1 MESLDIEQMAGNADS
16 AARLLKSIANPHRL
30 MLLCLLLKQ
39 EMTVSELNAMV
50 PLSQSALSQHLAVLR
65 KEGMVTTRKESLQVW
80 YRLASPEVE
89 AILAT
94 LYGIYC
100 APPSNPAT

>member
-1 MESLDIEQMAGNADS
+1 MSMELDIEQMADNADG
-16 AARLLKSIANPHRL
+16 AAKLLKSIANPHRL

-39 EMTVSELNAMV
+39 EMTVGELNAMI

-65 KEGMVTTRKESLQVW
+65 REGLVATRKESLLVW

-94 LYGIYC
+94 LYGLYC
-100 APPSNPAT
+100 APSEAS

>member
-1 MESLDIEQMAGNADS
+1 MELDIEQMADNADG
-16 AARLLKSIANPHRL
+16 AAKLLKSIANPHRL

-39 EMTVSELNAMV
+39 EMTVGELNAMI

-65 KEGMVTTRKESLQVW
+65 REGLVATRKESLLVW

-94 LYGIYC
+94 LYGLYC
-100 APPSNPAT
+100 APSEAS